1 MNIEWDKLGFEFM
14 PTRSNVRA
22 SFKDGKWS
30 ELKLFNTYDIT
41 MSVAANCM
49 HYGQA
54 IFEGMKAFCGKDV
67 P

>member
-30 ELKLFNTYDIT
+30 EPY
-41 MSVAANCM
+41 AA
-49 HYGQA
+49 Y
-54 IFEGMKAFCGKDV
+54 V
-67 P
+67 PYA